1 MNTQYNSPFIKRLAE
16 EEDEP
21 ENKPE
26 NGNNQEPKS
35 PLLLKKQ
42 EELFLEK
49 RAIYLWGVVDDKSA
63 RDIVSKLLLLDADKP
78 GEEIKFFINSPGG
91 VVTSGMVIYDT
102 IEMISSPVSTIC
114 MGLAASMGS
123 ILLSVGAKGRRFV
136 FPHGEIMIHQPSI
149 GGYFQATS
157 ADIEIQAEQIE
168 KTKLMGA
175 QLLAKNCGKTVE
187 QVLKDFDRDFY
198 MDAEQAVNYGI
209 VDGVLD
215 KL

>member
-209 VDGVLD
+209 VDGILD